1 MTHTRI
7 IGKASSQPEASDHS
21 ASALVPQRPGRFLLS
36 GTRLHEFEII
46 DVLAAGG
53 FGVVYR
59 AQDHSLDRR
68 VAIKEYMPATL
79 AERTQGVTVSP
90 IAGDQGETF
99 QAGLHSFVNEA
110 RLLAH
115 FDHPA
120 LIKVYR
126 FWEANG
132 TAYMAMPLLAG
143 KTLQATLAEMGELPG
158 EAWLTTLLMPL
169 LDGLEV
175 LHNAQCLHR
184 DIAPDN
190 ILILPDG
197 KPLLLDFGAARRVIG
212 DRTQALT
219 VILKPGYAPPEQYV
233 QTEDARQGAWTDI
246 YAMAGVL
253 YFAMTGTAPMTSVAR
268 MMGDVQVKLALQK
281 PPGFSLGLLAAVDQA
296 LALDPHDRPQSVAEW
311 RRLLAQHPVAGT
323 TDGATAASKAQPVPP
338 GAVTAVGAGGNRKLG
353 LGLVVLV
360 LSLMAGYLAWTT
372 RTQEDQTQEKPI
384 ETLPVKS
391 QKVVTANESAPA
403 SVFEPMKEL
412 GRVFDQRDPT
422 WGVRVWADSNSV
434 RIGRD
439 KLRFRVSS
447 DQSGYVY
454 VMMVGTNQSDFSL
467 IFPNEL
473 DGNNRIQAGGEI
485 RLPGP
490 GWAMTA
496 DGPAGRDEFLAIVSK
511 HPRDFSLG
519 GMLAAPPF
527 AQFSPERALAAL
539 KQAPGDRSP
548 LAGAAVCVE
557 KATCN
562 ETYGAA
568 TLSIREEQ

>member
-1 MTHTRI
+1 
-7 IGKASSQPEASDHS
+7 
-21 ASALVPQRPGRFLLS
+21 
-36 GTRLHEFEII
+36 
-46 DVLAAGG
+46 VLAAGG

-79 AERTQGVTVSP
+79 AMRTQGVTVSP
-90 IAGDQGETF
+90 VAGDQSETF
-99 QAGLHSFVNEA
+99 QAGLQSFVNEA

-143 KTLQATLAEMGELPG
+143 KTLQATLAEMGKLPG
-158 EAWLTTLLMPL
+158 EAWLTTLLMQL

-175 LHNAQCLHR
+175 LHKAQCLHR

-253 YFAMTGTAPMTSVAR
+253 YFAMTGKAPIASVAR
-268 MMGDVQVKLALQK
+268 MMGDQQVKLVLQK
-281 PPGFSLGLLAAVDQA
+281 PPGFSLGLLSAVDQA
-296 LALDPHDRPQSVAEW
+296 LLLDPHGRPQSIAEW
-311 RRLLAQHPVAGT
+311 RRLLVKHTGVGHTGVETVVQQAQPAAAAVGVDASSS
-323 TDGATAASKAQPVPP
+323 TAATSV
-338 GAVTAVGAGGNRKLG
+338 GVTSSRKLG
-353 LGLVVLV
+353 LGLVVLTF
-360 LSLMAGYLAWTT
+360 SLLAGYLAWTT
-372 RTQEDQTQEKPI
+372 RLQEATSPQKRV
-384 ETLPVKS
+384 ETLPVVS
-391 QKVVTANESAPA
+391 QEVVAASAGAPA
-403 SVFEPMKEL
+403 IVFAPLKEL
-412 GRVFDQRDPT
+412 GRVFDQRDTT

-439 KLRFRVSS
+439 RLKFRVSS
-447 DQSGYVY
+447 DKSGYVY
-454 VMMVGTNQSDFSL
+454 VLMVGTNQSDFSL
-467 IFPNEL
+467 VFPNDL
-473 DGNNRIQAGGEI
+473 DSNNHIQANGEI

-490 GWAMTA
+490 GWSMTA
-496 DGPAGRDEFLAIVSK
+496 DGPPGRDEFLVIVSK
-511 HPRDFSLG
+511 HPRDFSSG

-539 KQAPGDRSP
+539 KQAPGERSP
-548 LAGAAVCVE
+548 FSGAAVCVE
-557 KATCN
+557 KARCS
-562 ETYGAA
+562 ESYGAA
-568 TLSIREEQ
+568 SLSIQEEQ